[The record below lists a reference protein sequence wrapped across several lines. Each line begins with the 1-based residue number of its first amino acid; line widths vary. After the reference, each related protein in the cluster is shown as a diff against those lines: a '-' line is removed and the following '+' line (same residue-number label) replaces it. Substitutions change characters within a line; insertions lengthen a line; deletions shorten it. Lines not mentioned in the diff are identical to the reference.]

1 LNVLFE
7 SILVSD
13 LQMSSTDFSAEYLSL
28 RSANDL
34 VREKGKQ
41 WIFETL
47 SALCSEAGP
56 EAILGRQDWQFEVGR
71 SVMVGE
77 RFGIRHQGRTLVV
90 EIGWPREPAHG
101 FVPDQG
107 LARGRIS
114 LSASPM
120 LSPRL
125 QEEIILKTGNPDP
138 RWYLIDAG
146 KVGVEFDVESLRRHI
161 RAMLA
166 A

>member
-1 LNVLFE
+1 
-7 SILVSD
+7 
-13 LQMSSTDFSAEYLSL
+13 MSSSDFSAEYLSL

-41 WIFETL
+41 WVFETL
-47 SALCSEAGP
+47 SALCTEAGP
-56 EAILGRQDWQFEVGR
+56 EALLARQDWQFEVGR

-77 RFGIRHQGRTLVV
+77 RFGIRHRGRTLVV

-120 LSPRL
+120 LSPRPL
-125 QEEIILKTGNPDP
+125 QEIILKTGSPEP
-138 RWYLIDAG
+138 RWYSIEGG
-146 KVGVEFDVESLRRHI
+146 KVGGEFGAAQLSQHI
-161 RAMLA
+161 KAMLDA
-166 A
+166 

>member
-1 LNVLFE
+1 
-7 SILVSD
+7 
-13 LQMSSTDFSAEYLSL
+13 MSAGDFSTDYLSL
-28 RSANDL
+28 RAANDL
-34 VREKGKQ
+34 VREKGKE
-41 WIFETL
+41 WLFESL
-47 SALCSEAGP
+47 SGLCSETGP
-56 EAILGRQDWQFEVGR
+56 ETQIARQPWQFEVGR

-77 RFGIRHQGRTLVV
+77 RFGIRNRGRTLVV

-125 QEEIILKTGNPDP
+125 LEEIILKTALPKAALNDAM
-138 RWYLIDAG
+138 WYSIDSGRIGGQITLEA
-146 KVGVEFDVESLRRHI
+146 LRQHVK
-161 RAMLA
+161 AMLDS
-166 A
+166 